1 MQRTQ
6 YYPSGLPW
14 KSNSGDNPG
23 EQPYKYGGKEFVEMH
38 GLDEYDSEA
47 RWYYPA
53 IMRTTTMDPLAEKYY
68 DISPY
73 AWCANNP
80 VRFVDPDGRKLKYA
94 NNVSTEFKSHFSST
108 VKYMR
113 DKGTDGIINSIHK
126 DNGTI
131 YIAEGKGKTYFDPKT
146 NTIYW
151 DPSLGVLTKNGTIIS
166 PATVFNHEADHANQ
180 KLKKPQQFAKDAN
193 TKDSQYKNA
202 EEKRVITG
210 SEQET
215 ARKHGEINENEVTR
229 TDHKGT
235 MYPTKNTTSTEGKY
249 EVIVVPEEKNRPTT
263 NY

>member
-1 MQRTQ
+1 MD
-6 YYPSGLPW
+6 
-14 KSNSGDNPG
+14 SN
-23 EQPYKYGGKEFVEMH
+23 
-38 GLDEYDSEA
+38 A
-47 RWYYPA
+47 
-53 IMRTTTMDPLAEKYY
+53 
-68 DISPY
+68 
-73 AWCANNP
+73 
-80 VRFVDPDGRKLKYA
+80 
-94 NNVSTEFKSHFSST
+94 
-108 VKYMR
+108 
-113 DKGTDGIINSIHK
+113 
-126 DNGTI
+126 
-131 YIAEGKGKTYFDPKT
+131 
-146 NTIYW
+146 
-151 DPSLGVLTKNGTIIS
+151 